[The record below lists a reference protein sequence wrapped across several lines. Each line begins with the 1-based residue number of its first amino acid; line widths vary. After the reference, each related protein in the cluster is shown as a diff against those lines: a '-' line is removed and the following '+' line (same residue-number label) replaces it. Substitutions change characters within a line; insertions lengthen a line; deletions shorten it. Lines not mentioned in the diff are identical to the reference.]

1 MYSILQKIHRR
12 MLFLLGFGNPNIN
25 TNGEKKALRHISS
38 VYGNE
43 TITIF
48 DVGAY
53 KGDYREAVIENIPHC
68 IVYSFEPQ
76 KKLYENLAQR
86 FDNCFNIGFSDK
98 KEIAPIFGNKNKGG
112 LTSLYQRN
120 LEHFNLSVSEQ
131 EKVNLTTVDDFCR
144 EYGIRKIHFLKL
156 DVEGH
161 ELKVL
166 KGASEMM
173 KYIDHIQFE
182 FGGCDIDSKTF
193 FQNFWYVLH
202 GQYNIYRIT
211 KWGLQEIKKYKETDE
226 IFLTSN
232 YLAVK
237 KQERLK

>member
-1 MYSILQKIHRR
+1 M
-12 MLFLLGFGNPNIN
+12 LGFGNPDIN

-38 VYGNE
+38 VYGNK

-53 KGDYREAVIENIPHC
+53 KGDYREAVIESIPHC

-98 KEIAPIFGNKNKGG
+98 KEIAPIFGNANKGG
-112 LTSLYQRN
+112 LTSLYQRK

-131 EKVNLTTVDDFCR
+131 EKVSLTTVDEFCR
-144 EYGIRKIHFLKL
+144 EHGIQEIHFLKL

-166 KGASEMM
+166 RGAEKMM
-173 KYIDHIQFE
+173 EHIDFIQFE

-193 FQNFWYVLH
+193 FQDFWYVLGDTH
-202 GQYNIYRIT
+202 VIYRIT
-211 KWGLQEIKKYKETDE
+211 QWGLQEIKKYRETE
-226 IFLTSN
+226 EVFMTCN
-232 YLAVK
+232 YLAMK
-237 KQERLK
+237 KEKMI